1 MTAPIDLYIKVTV
14 YGVGGWPSAQ
24 TKYLSE
30 NSEKTKY
37 LSQNLKEIKYLI
49 NQNITGIEKVSTEM
63 STTSLSAIAPDQTL
77 MSIVKVT

>member
-24 TKYLSE
+24 TKYLSG

-37 LSQNLKEIKYLI
+37 LSRNLKEIKYLI
-49 NQNITGIEKVSTEM
+49 PNITGMEKDSTEM
-63 STTSLSAIAPDQTL
+63 STKISYCNRK
-77 MSIVKVT
+77 VKF